1 MGFYKDSLNGKI
13 TLMQT
18 FGDSPVDVSEESQD
32 RIFNSELRV
41 GDLCIK
47 ASDDLPNHAVTV
59 GSNISLFVVFSDG
72 QSREDAFNK
81 LSEGGKIL
89 FPIDGDFSL
98 VMDPFEV
105 RWMLVYQYD

>member
-1 MGFYKDSLNGKI
+1 MEFYKESLNGKI

-18 FGDSPVDVSEESQD
+18 FGDSPVDVPDESQD
-32 RIFNSELRV
+32 RIFNSELRA

-89 FPIDGDFSL
+89 FPIDGDFSM

-105 RWMLVYQYD
+105 RWMLVWQYD